1 MRSEE
6 QVPGEGTTS
15 TVCNSSSGSKHAAPH
30 DLAMRLPSPSR
41 GSISHPRG
49 IRFDFIFF
57 SHDPQSQFISLGVK
71 TQFSSCVVDEIV
83 HNPSLRVFQS
93 TMPASPDTRS
103 PEGYKHSPPYDSGFL
118 PSGSIHRIHY
128 EQYGTPNGKPVVFLH
143 GGPGGGTSIR
153 ATEFFDPAVYR
164 VVLHDQRGAGKSEP
178 AAEL

>member
-1 MRSEE
+1 
-6 QVPGEGTTS
+6 
-15 TVCNSSSGSKHAAPH
+15 
-30 DLAMRLPSPSR
+30 
-41 GSISHPRG
+41 
-49 IRFDFIFF
+49 
-57 SHDPQSQFISLGVK
+57 
-71 TQFSSCVVDEIV
+71 
-83 HNPSLRVFQS
+83 
-93 TMPASPDTRS
+93 MPASPDTRS

-178 AAEL
+178 AAELRENTSQNLVSDIEALREHLGIDKWHIVLGGSWG